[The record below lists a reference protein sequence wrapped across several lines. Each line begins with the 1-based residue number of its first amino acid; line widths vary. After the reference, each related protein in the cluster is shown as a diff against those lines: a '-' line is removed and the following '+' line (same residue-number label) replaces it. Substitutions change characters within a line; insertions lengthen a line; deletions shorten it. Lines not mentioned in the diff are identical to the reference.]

1 MEIEVKLNRSKTTLP
16 FQKRFYEKKKK
27 TKKPLI

>member
-16 FQKRFYEKKKK
+16 FQKRFYEKKKAD
-27 TKKPLI
+27 LFWE